1 MCEYSCARRYH
12 LRLGVQLQVRQCW
25 MYATLC
31 GAPRLIHAG
40 MVTQPECPPCL
51 LVFSRRDVE
60 CAGTVE
66 HMFDQADVPERV
78 FVGVCEQNHE
88 LPGSEEDCTTGMC

>member
-1 MCEYSCARRYH
+1 VGVPLCPQVPYSSRCPAIGAS
-12 LRLGVQLQVRQCW
+12 LRSLSDAVPPAATDTCW
-25 MYATLC
+25 QGYVLTE
-31 GAPRLIHAG
+31 R
-40 MVTQPECPPCL
+40 PPCL
-51 LVFSRRDVE
+51 LVFSCRDVE

-88 LPGSEEDCTTGMC
+88 LPGSEEDCTTGMG